1 MIVPILGHLRGQ
13 AGSFMAKDRLVV
25 NLIRM
30 YLDHPESISTLQR
43 MVRQIQE
50 CMQGMARMGHT
61 SQCSKLS
68 AGVSI
73 RMMKRLVLP

>member
-1 MIVPILGHLRGQ
+1 MIVPILGHLKGRV
-13 AGSFMAKDRLVV
+13 GSFMAKDRLVV

-30 YLDHPESISTLQR
+30 YLDHPESISTLPR
-43 MVRQIQE
+43 MVHQIQE
-50 CMQGMARMGHT
+50 CMRGMARMVLI

-73 RMMKRLVLP
+73 QMMKRLVLP